1 MTRITALFI
10 IILALAF
17 SGCKKNK
24 TAAAGAAKPETG
36 ASAPSTAVGASN
48 GGDTIVMWTSSEAQ
62 TAAFAMPDYISPG
75 DLERLVASHALMS
88 PQTTACT
95 VPKEVV
101 DAAPQ
106 ALVQLVAYGR
116 EANFV
121 YPPRPSDPKVAW
133 NQQWQVK
140 VRYRSATGGMLG
152 MAMPGMGDDED
163 NPRRRG
169 QRGAQQQ
176 PPPQTPA
183 EAKSERK
190 RAIMRGLGSVLGVPN

>member
-1 MTRITALFI
+1 MPL
-10 IILALAF
+10 
-17 SGCKKNK
+17 
-24 TAAAGAAKPETG
+24 
-36 ASAPSTAVGASN
+36 V
-48 GGDTIVMWTSSEAQ
+48 
-62 TAAFAMPDYISPG
+62 AAFALPDYVSNG
-75 DLERLVASHALMS
+75 DLSRLVAAKTLMG
-88 PQTTACT
+88 PQTTTCT

-152 MAMPGMGDDED
+152 MEMPGMGGGDED
-163 NPRRRG
+163 GPPRRGG
-169 QRGAQQQ
+169 QRGAHQQ
-176 PPPQTPA
+176 PPQSPA
-183 EAKSERK
+183 DAAAQR
-190 RAIMRGLGSVLGVPN
+190 RRGIMKGLGGVLGLPNGGQLARRANFPGARLALCNIRD